1 MNMKKNISA
10 KMLEKVA
17 RTTAKATADS
27 RCVCILHQPKMPAD
41 FKKFNK

>member
-1 MNMKKNISA
+1 MNMKKDFSA

-27 RCVCILHQPKMPAD
+27 RCVCIFHQPKVPANL
-41 FKKFNK
+41 KKLNK

>member
-27 RCVCILHQPKMPAD
+27 RCVCILHQPKMPANL
-41 FKKFNK
+41 KKLNK

>member
-1 MNMKKNISA
+1 MDMKKNISA
-10 KMLEKVA
+10 KMLEKIA

-41 FKKFNK
+41 LKKFNK